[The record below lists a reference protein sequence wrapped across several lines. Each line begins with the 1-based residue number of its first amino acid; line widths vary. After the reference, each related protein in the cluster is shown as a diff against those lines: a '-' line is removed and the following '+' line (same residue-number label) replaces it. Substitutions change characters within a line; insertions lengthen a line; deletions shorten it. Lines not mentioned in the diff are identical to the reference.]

1 MVLFGLLNLHLQY
14 QKYGRQM
21 ILQERI
27 EILNKLSAYM
37 AGNEPEWAAAKESAA
52 RENPWFAPEFVEKAL
67 NSITS
72 SFLDPQLLAAW
83 AENYGV
89 PAQQSQ
95 PKKVGLVMAGNI
107 PLVGFHD
114 FLSVF
119 ISGHIAVIK
128 PSSKDEILIKHIVS
142 ELIKMDERVSSMVF
156 FAPQLSG
163 LDAYIATGSN
173 NSSRYFDYYFGKFP
187 NIIRRNRTSVAVID
201 GTETTAEL
209 DLLADDIQTYFGL
222 GCRNVTQLFVPENYD
237 FIPLLTALKKYE
249 YYLDFHKYK
258 HNYDYHLALL
268 IMGNKY
274 YMNNDSLVFAENE
287 SPFSPVSQVHYQFY
301 KDPTALTGLAQ
312 NADIQCIVGHG
323 YLPFG
328 SAQAPS
334 LTDYADG
341 TDTLAFLQ
349 TL

>member
-1 MVLFGLLNLHLQY
+1 M
-14 QKYGRQM
+14 
-21 ILQERI
+21 
-27 EILNKLSAYM
+27 
-37 AGNEPEWAAAKESAA
+37 
-52 RENPWFAPEFVEKAL
+52 
-67 NSITS
+67 NSITN
-72 SFLDPQLLAAW
+72 SFLDPQLLTDWAAK
-83 AENYGV
+83 YGV

-128 PSSKDEILIKHIVS
+128 PSSKDEILIKHIVA

-201 GTETTAEL
+201 GTETAEEL
-209 DLLADDIQTYFGL
+209 DLLADDMQTYFGL
-222 GCRNVTQLFVPENYD
+222 GCRNVTQLYVPANYD

-301 KDPTALTGLAQ
+301 AEPEQLSHLAQ
-312 NADIQCIVGHG
+312 NTDIQCIVGHG
-323 YLPFG
+323 YIPFG

>member
-1 MVLFGLLNLHLQY
+1 V
-14 QKYGRQM
+14 
-21 ILQERI
+21 
-27 EILNKLSAYM
+27 
-37 AGNEPEWAAAKESAA
+37 
-52 RENPWFAPEFVEKAL
+52 
-67 NSITS
+67 NSIIC
-72 SFLDPQLLAAW
+72 SFLDPKLLSEWAAQ
-83 AENYGV
+83 YGV
-89 PAQQSQ
+89 PAQQSA

-119 ISGHIAVIK
+119 ISGHTAVIK
-128 PSSKDEILIKHIVS
+128 PSSKDEILIKHIVTI
-142 ELIKMDERVSSMVF
+142 LINMDSRVSEMVF

-201 GTETTAEL
+201 GTETAAEL
-209 DLLADDIQTYFGL
+209 DLLADDMQTYFGL
-222 GCRNVTQLFVPENYD
+222 GCRNVTQLFVPANYD
-237 FIPLLTALKKYE
+237 FIPLLSALKKYE

-274 YMNNDSLVFAENE
+274 YMNNDSLVFTENE
-287 SPFSPVSQVHYQFY
+287 SPFSPVSQVHYHYYTEPQ
-301 KDPTALTGLAQ
+301 ALSNLTQ
-312 NADIQCIVGHG
+312 NTDIQCIVGHG
-323 YLPFG
+323 FTPFG

>member
-21 ILQERI
+21 TLQDRI
-27 EILNKLSAYM
+27 EILNKFHDYM
-37 AGNEPEWAAAKESAA
+37 AGKETTLAAAKERAA
-52 RENPWFAPEFVEKAL
+52 RENPWFAPEFIEKAV
-67 NSITS
+67 NSITN
-72 SFLDPQLLAAW
+72 SFLDPQLLSEWAAQ
-83 AENYGV
+83 YGV
-89 PAQQSQ
+89 PAQQSA

-119 ISGHIAVIK
+119 ISGHTAVIK
-128 PSSKDEILIKHIVS
+128 PSSKDDVLIKHIVA
-142 ELIKMDERVSSMVF
+142 ELIKMDPRVSAMVF

-201 GTETTAEL
+201 GTETATEL
-209 DLLADDIQTYFGL
+209 DLLADDMQTYFGL
-222 GCRNVTQLFVPENYD
+222 GCRNVTQLYVPTNYD

-274 YMNNDSLVFAENE
+274 YMNNGSVIFAENE

-301 KDPTALTGLAQ
+301 AELEQLSHLAQ
-312 NADIQCIVGHG
+312 NTDIQCIVGHG
-323 YLPFG
+323 YIPFG
-328 SAQAPS
+328 STQSPS

>member
-37 AGNEPEWAAAKESAA
+37 AGNEPEWALAKERAA
-52 RENPWFAPEFVEKAL
+52 RENPWFAHEFIEKAV
-67 NSITS
+67 NSITN
-72 SFLDPQLLAAW
+72 SFLDPQLLTDWAAK
-83 AENYGV
+83 YGV

-142 ELIKMDERVSSMVF
+142 ELIKMDARVSSIVF

-201 GTETTAEL
+201 GTESAEEL
-209 DLLADDIQTYFGL
+209 DLLADDMQTYFGL
-222 GCRNVTQLFVPENYD
+222 GCRNVTQLYVPANYD

-301 KDPTALTGLAQ
+301 AEPEQLSHLAQ
-312 NADIQCIVGHG
+312 NTDIQCIVGHG
-323 YLPFG
+323 YIPFG

>member
-27 EILNKLSAYM
+27 QILNKLSAYM
-37 AGNEPEWAAAKESAA
+37 AGNEPAWAAAKERAA
-52 RENPWFAPEFVEKAL
+52 RENPWFVPEFIEKAV
-67 NSITS
+67 NSIID
-72 SFLDPQLLAAW
+72 SFLDPQLLSNWAAK
-83 AENYGV
+83 YGV
-89 PAQQSQ
+89 PAQQNQ

-119 ISGHIAVIK
+119 ISGHTAVIK

-142 ELIKMDERVSSMVF
+142 ELIKLDPRVSAMVF
-156 FAPQLSG
+156 FAPQLAG

-201 GTETTAEL
+201 GTETAAEL
-209 DLLADDIQTYFGL
+209 DLLADDMQTYFGL
-222 GCRNVTQLFVPENYD
+222 GCRNVTQLYVPENYD
-237 FIPLLTALKKYE
+237 FIPLLSVLKKYE

-274 YMNNDSLVFAENE
+274 YMNNDSLVFTENE
-287 SPFSPVSQVHYQFY
+287 SPFSPVSQVHYQY
-301 KDPTALTGLAQ
+301 YNKTDTLGHLAQ
-312 NADIQCIVGHG
+312 NADIQCIVGHH
-323 YLPFG
+323 YIPFG
-328 SAQAPS
+328 KAQSPS

-341 TDTLAFLQ
+341 TDTMAFLG

>member
-37 AGNEPEWAAAKESAA
+37 AGNEPAWAEAKERSA
-52 RENPWFAPEFVEKAL
+52 RENPWFAPEFIEKAV
-67 NSITS
+67 NSITN
-72 SFLDPQLLAAW
+72 SFLDPQLLTNWAAQ
-83 AENYGV
+83 YHV
-89 PAQQSQ
+89 PDQQSQ

-156 FAPQLSG
+156 FAPQLVG

-187 NIIRRNRTSVAVID
+187 NIIRRNRTSVAIID
-201 GTETTAEL
+201 GTETTEEL
-209 DLLADDIQTYFGL
+209 DLLADDMQTYFGL
-222 GCRNVTQLFVPENYD
+222 GCRNVTQLYVPTNYD

-268 IMGNKY
+268 IMANKY

-287 SPFSPVSQVHYQFY
+287 SPFSPVSQVHYQY
-301 KDPTALTGLAQ
+301 YSKPEILSHLAQ
-312 NADIQCIVGHG
+312 NTDIQCIVGHG
-323 YLPFG
+323 YIPFG
-328 SAQAPS
+328 KAQAPS

>member
-1 MVLFGLLNLHLQY
+1 V
-14 QKYGRQM
+14 
-21 ILQERI
+21 
-27 EILNKLSAYM
+27 
-37 AGNEPEWAAAKESAA
+37 
-52 RENPWFAPEFVEKAL
+52 
-67 NSITS
+67 NSIIN
-72 SFLDPQLLAAW
+72 SFLDPQLLANW
-83 AENYGV
+83 AATYGV
-89 PAQQSQ
+89 PDQQSQ

-114 FLSVF
+114 FLSVL
-119 ISGHIAVIK
+119 ISGHTAVIK

-156 FAPQLSG
+156 FAPQLAG

-201 GTETTAEL
+201 GTETAAEL
-209 DLLADDIQTYFGL
+209 DLLADDIQSYFGL
-222 GCRNVTQLFVPENYD
+222 GCRNVTQLFVPTNYD
-237 FIPLLTALKKYE
+237 FIPLFTALKKYE
-249 YYLDFHKYK
+249 HYLDFHKYK

-301 KDPTALTGLAQ
+301 STPEQLSHLNQ
-312 NADIQCIVGHG
+312 NTDIQCIVGHG
-323 YLPFG
+323 YIPFG
-328 SAQAPS
+328 SAQHPS

-341 TDTLAFLQ
+341 TDTMAFLQ
-349 TL
+349 AL

>member
-27 EILNKLSAYM
+27 QILNKLSAYM
-37 AGNEPEWAAAKESAA
+37 AGNEPEWALAKERAA
-52 RENPWFAPEFVEKAL
+52 RANPWFAPEFIEKAV
-67 NSITS
+67 NSIIN
-72 SFLDPQLLAAW
+72 SFLDPQLLANW
-83 AENYGV
+83 AATYGV
-89 PAQQSQ
+89 PEQQSQ

-119 ISGHIAVIK
+119 ISGHTAVIK

-156 FAPQLSG
+156 FAPQLAG

-201 GTETTAEL
+201 GTETAAEL

-222 GCRNVTQLFVPENYD
+222 GCRNVTQLFVPANYD
-237 FIPLLTALKKYE
+237 FIPLFSALKKYE

-301 KDPTALTGLAQ
+301 STPEQLSHLNQ
-312 NADIQCIVGHG
+312 NTDIQCIVGHG
-323 YLPFG
+323 YIPFG
-328 SAQAPS
+328 SAQHPS

-341 TDTLAFLQ
+341 TDTMAFLQ
-349 TL
+349 AL

>member
-37 AGNEPEWAAAKESAA
+37 AGNEPAWAEAKERAA
-52 RENPWFAPEFVEKAL
+52 RENPWFTPEFIEKAV
-67 NSITS
+67 NSITN
-72 SFLDPQLLAAW
+72 SFLDPQLLANW
-83 AENYGV
+83 AAKYGV

-128 PSSKDEILIKHIVS
+128 PSSKDEILIKHIVA
-142 ELIKMDERVSSMVF
+142 ELIKMDDRVSDMVF

-201 GTETTAEL
+201 GSETAEEL
-209 DLLADDIQTYFGL
+209 DLLADDMQTYFGL
-222 GCRNVTQLFVPENYD
+222 GCRNVTQLYVPANYD

-301 KDPTALTGLAQ
+301 AEPQQLSHLAQ
-312 NADIQCIVGHG
+312 STDIQCIVGHG
-323 YLPFG
+323 YIPFG
-328 SAQAPS
+328 SAQAPT

-341 TDTLAFLQ
+341 TDTMAFLQ

>member
-37 AGNEPEWAAAKESAA
+37 AGNEPAWALAKERAA
-52 RENPWFAPEFVEKAL
+52 RENPWFAPEFIEKAV
-67 NSITS
+67 NSITN
-72 SFLDPQLLAAW
+72 SFLDPQLLTNWAAKY
-83 AENYGV
+83 EV

-128 PSSKDEILIKHIVS
+128 PSSKDEILIKHIVA
-142 ELIKMDERVSSMVF
+142 ELIKMDERVSSIVF

-201 GTETTAEL
+201 GTETAEEL
-209 DLLADDIQTYFGL
+209 DLLADDMQTYFGL
-222 GCRNVTQLFVPENYD
+222 GCRNVTQLYVPTNYD

-274 YMNNDSLVFAENE
+274 YMNNDSLVLTENE

-301 KDPTALTGLAQ
+301 TEIEQLSHLAQ
-312 NADIQCIVGHG
+312 NTDIQCIVGHG
-323 YLPFG
+323 YIPFG

>member
-52 RENPWFAPEFVEKAL
+52 RENPWFAPEFVEKAV

-72 SFLDPQLLAAW
+72 SFLDPKLLANW
-83 AENYGV
+83 AANYEV
-89 PAQQSQ
+89 PEQQSN

-119 ISGHIAVIK
+119 ISGHTAVIK
-128 PSSKDEILIKHIVS
+128 PSSKDEILIKHLIA
-142 ELIKMDERVSSMVF
+142 ELIKMDSRVSSIVF

-201 GTETTAEL
+201 GTESAEEL
-209 DLLADDIQTYFGL
+209 DLLADDMQTYFGL
-222 GCRNVTQLFVPENYD
+222 GCRNVTQLYVPANYD

-301 KDPTALTGLAQ
+301 NNASSLQGLSQ
-312 NADIQCIVGHG
+312 NSDIQCIVGHG
-323 YLPFG
+323 YIPFG

>member
-1 MVLFGLLNLHLQY
+1 
-14 QKYGRQM
+14 
-21 ILQERI
+21 
-27 EILNKLSAYM
+27 
-37 AGNEPEWAAAKESAA
+37 
-52 RENPWFAPEFVEKAL
+52 
-67 NSITS
+67 
-72 SFLDPQLLAAW
+72 
-83 AENYGV
+83 
-89 PAQQSQ
+89 
-95 PKKVGLVMAGNI
+95 
-107 PLVGFHD
+107 
-114 FLSVF
+114 
-119 ISGHIAVIK
+119 
-128 PSSKDEILIKHIVS
+128 
-142 ELIKMDERVSSMVF
+142 MDERVSSMVF

-201 GTETTAEL
+201 GTETAEEL
-209 DLLADDIQTYFGL
+209 DLLADDMQTYFGL
-222 GCRNVTQLFVPENYD
+222 GCRNVTQLYVPANYD

-301 KDPTALTGLAQ
+301 AEPEQLSHLAQ
-312 NADIQCIVGHG
+312 NTDIQCIVGHG
-323 YLPFG
+323 YIPFG

>member
-1 MVLFGLLNLHLQY
+1 V
-14 QKYGRQM
+14 
-21 ILQERI
+21 
-27 EILNKLSAYM
+27 
-37 AGNEPEWAAAKESAA
+37 
-52 RENPWFAPEFVEKAL
+52 
-67 NSITS
+67 NSITN
-72 SFLDPQLLAAW
+72 SFLDPQLLTDWAAK
-83 AENYGV
+83 YGV

-128 PSSKDEILIKHIVS
+128 PSSKDEILIKHIVA

-201 GTETTAEL
+201 GTETAKEL
-209 DLLADDIQTYFGL
+209 DLLADDMQTYFGL
-222 GCRNVTQLFVPENYD
+222 GCRNVTQLYVPANYD

-301 KDPTALTGLAQ
+301 AEPEQLSHIAQ
-312 NADIQCIVGHG
+312 NTDIQCIVGHG
-323 YLPFG
+323 YIPFG

>member
-37 AGNEPEWAAAKESAA
+37 AGNEPEWAEAKERAA
-52 RENPWFAPEFVEKAL
+52 RENPWFAPEFIEKAV
-67 NSITS
+67 NSITN
-72 SFLDPQLLAAW
+72 SFLDPQLLADW
-83 AENYGV
+83 AAQYGV
-89 PAQQSQ
+89 PAQQSA

-119 ISGHIAVIK
+119 ISGHTAVIK

-142 ELIKMDERVSSMVF
+142 ELIKMDSRVSGMVV

-187 NIIRRNRTSVAVID
+187 NIIRRNRTSVAVLD
-201 GTETTAEL
+201 GTETAAEL

-222 GCRNVTQLFVPENYD
+222 GCRNVTQ
-237 FIPLLTALKKYE
+237 
-249 YYLDFHKYK
+249 
-258 HNYDYHLALL
+258 
-268 IMGNKY
+268 
-274 YMNNDSLVFAENE
+274 
-287 SPFSPVSQVHYQFY
+287 
-301 KDPTALTGLAQ
+301 
-312 NADIQCIVGHG
+312 
-323 YLPFG
+323 
-328 SAQAPS
+328 
-334 LTDYADG
+334 
-341 TDTLAFLQ
+341 
-349 TL
+349 

>member
-1 MVLFGLLNLHLQY
+1 L
-14 QKYGRQM
+14 
-21 ILQERI
+21 
-27 EILNKLSAYM
+27 A
-37 AGNEPEWAAAKESAA
+37 
-52 RENPWFAPEFVEKAL
+52 
-67 NSITS
+67 
-72 SFLDPQLLAAW
+72 PQLLTDWAAK
-83 AENYGV
+83 YGV

-142 ELIKMDERVSSMVF
+142 ELIKMDSRVSEMVF

-201 GTETTAEL
+201 GTETAAEL

-237 FIPLLTALKKYE
+237 FIPLLSALKKYE

-274 YMNNDSLVFAENE
+274 YMNNDSLVLSENE

-301 KDPTALTGLAQ
+301 SAPEGLSHLAQ
-312 NADIQCIVGHG
+312 NSDIQCIVGHG
-323 YLPFG
+323 YIPFG

>member
-37 AGNEPEWAAAKESAA
+37 AGNEPEWAEAKERAA
-52 RENPWFAPEFVEKAL
+52 RENPWFVPEFIEKAV
-67 NSITS
+67 NSITN
-72 SFLDPQLLAAW
+72 SFLDPKLLTNWAAQ
-83 AENYGV
+83 YHV
-89 PAQQSQ
+89 PDQQSQ

-142 ELIKMDERVSSMVF
+142 ELIKMDARVSSMVF
-156 FAPQLSG
+156 FAPQLAG

-187 NIIRRNRTSVAVID
+187 NIIRRNRTSVAIID
-201 GTETTAEL
+201 GTETAAEL
-209 DLLADDIQTYFGL
+209 DLLADDMQTYFGL
-222 GCRNVTQLFVPENYD
+222 GCRNVTQLFVPTNYD

-301 KDPTALTGLAQ
+301 SAPEGLSHLTQ
-312 NADIQCIVGHG
+312 NTDIQCIVGHG
-323 YLPFG
+323 YIPFG
-328 SAQAPS
+328 TAQAPS

-341 TDTLAFLQ
+341 TDTMAFLQ

>member
-27 EILNKLSAYM
+27 QILNKLSGYM
-37 AGNEPEWAAAKESAA
+37 AGNEPAWLAVKERAS
-52 RENPWFAPEFVEKAL
+52 RENPWFAPEFVEKAVF
-67 NSITS
+67 SITN
-72 SFLDPQLLAAW
+72 SFLDPNLLSDWAAK
-83 AENYGV
+83 YTV
-89 PAQQSQ
+89 PAEQLA

-119 ISGHIAVIK
+119 ISGHMAVIK
-128 PSSKDEILIKHIVS
+128 PSSKDEILIKHLVDQLIAWDNRVHKLVS
-142 ELIKMDERVSSMVF
+142 

-187 NIIRRNRTSVAVID
+187 NIIRRNRTSVAIID
-201 GTETTAEL
+201 GTETAAEL

-222 GCRNVTQLFVPENYD
+222 GCRNVTQLLVPTNYD
-237 FIPLLTALKKYE
+237 FIPLLSALKKYE

-274 YMNNDSLVFAENE
+274 YMNTDSLILTENE

-301 KDPTALTGLAQ
+301 NEPQQLSYLIEST
-312 NADIQCIVGHG
+312 DIQCIIGHG
-323 YLPFG
+323 YNPYG

-334 LTDYADG
+334 LIDYADG
-341 TDTLAFLQ
+341 ADTLAFLL

>member
-37 AGNEPEWAAAKESAA
+37 AGNEPAWAEAKERAA
-52 RENPWFAPEFVEKAL
+52 RENPWFALEFVEKAV
-67 NSITS
+67 NSITN
-72 SFLDPQLLAAW
+72 SFLDPQLLTNW
-83 AENYGV
+83 AIKYGV
-89 PAQQSQ
+89 PDQQSE

-128 PSSKDEILIKHIVS
+128 PSSKDEILIKHIAS
-142 ELIKMDERVSSMVF
+142 ELIKMDERVSGMVF
-156 FAPQLSG
+156 FAPQLAG

-187 NIIRRNRTSVAVID
+187 NIIRRNRTSVAIID
-201 GTETTAEL
+201 GTETAAEL
-209 DLLADDIQTYFGL
+209 DLLADDMQTYFGL
-222 GCRNVTQLFVPENYD
+222 GCRNVTQLYVPTNYD

-301 KDPTALTGLAQ
+301 AEQEQLSHLGQ
-312 NADIQCIVGHG
+312 NTDIQCIVGHD
-323 YLPFG
+323 YIPFG

-341 TDTLAFLQ
+341 TDTMAFLQ

>member
-37 AGNEPEWAAAKESAA
+37 AGIEPEWAAAKERAA
-52 RENPWFAPEFVEKAL
+52 RENPWFAPEFVEKAV

-72 SFLDPQLLAAW
+72 SFLDPKLLANW
-83 AENYGV
+83 AANYEV
-89 PAQQSQ
+89 PEQQSN

-128 PSSKDEILIKHIVS
+128 PSSKDEILIKHIVA

-222 GCRNVTQLFVPENYD
+222 GCRNVTQLYVPTNYD

-301 KDPTALTGLAQ
+301 AEPEQLSHLAQ
-312 NADIQCIVGHG
+312 NTDIQCIVGHG
-323 YLPFG
+323 YIPFG
-328 SAQAPS
+328 SAQAPN

>member
-37 AGNEPEWAAAKESAA
+37 AGNEPEWALAKERAA
-52 RENPWFAPEFVEKAL
+52 RENPWFAPEFIEKAV
-67 NSITS
+67 NSIIS
-72 SFLDPQLLAAW
+72 SFLDPKLLSEWAAQ
-83 AENYGV
+83 YGV
-89 PAQQSQ
+89 PAQQSA

-119 ISGHIAVIK
+119 ISGHTAVIK
-128 PSSKDEILIKHIVS
+128 PSSKDEILIKHIVTI
-142 ELIKMDERVSSMVF
+142 LINMDSRVSEMVF
-156 FAPQLSG
+156 FAPQLSR

-201 GTETTAEL
+201 GTETAAEL
-209 DLLADDIQTYFGL
+209 DLLADDMQTYFGL
-222 GCRNVTQLFVPENYD
+222 GCRNVTQLFVPANYD
-237 FIPLLTALKKYE
+237 FIPLLSALKKYE

-274 YMNNDSLVFAENE
+274 YMNNDSLVFTENE
-287 SPFSPVSQVHYQFY
+287 SPFSPVSQVHYHYYTEPQ
-301 KDPTALTGLAQ
+301 ALSYLTQ
-312 NADIQCIVGHG
+312 NTDIQCIVGHG
-323 YLPFG
+323 FTPFG

>member
-1 MVLFGLLNLHLQY
+1 
-14 QKYGRQM
+14 M

-27 EILNKLSAYM
+27 EILSKLGAYLS
-37 AGNEPEWAAAKESAA
+37 GKDSEWAEVKEKAF
-52 RENPWFAPEFVEKAL
+52 RENQWFIPAFIDAAINNIATQFL
-67 NSITS
+67 NKDLLASWAQQYQITS
-72 SFLDPQLLAAW
+72 QLS
-83 AENYGV
+83 N
-89 PAQQSQ
+89 
-95 PKKVGLVMAGNI
+95 PKSIGIVMAGNI

-114 FLSVF
+114 LLSVF
-119 ISGHIAVIK
+119 MSGHIAVIK

-142 ELIKMDERVSSMVF
+142 ELIKMDERVSDMVF
-156 FAPQLSG
+156 FAPQLAG

-187 NIIRRNRTSVAVID
+187 NIIRRNRTSVAIID
-201 GTETTAEL
+201 GTETAAEL
-209 DLLADDIQTYFGL
+209 DVLADDMQTYFGL
-222 GCRNVTQLFVPENYD
+222 GCRNVTQLYVPTNYD

-301 KDPTALTGLAQ
+301 SSPESLSHLTK
-312 NADIQCIVGHG
+312 NTDIQCIVGHG
-323 YLPFG
+323 YIPFG
-328 SAQAPS
+328 KAQAPS

>member
-37 AGNEPEWAAAKESAA
+37 AGNEPEWAEAKERAA
-52 RENPWFAPEFVEKAL
+52 RENPWFAPEFIEKAV
-67 NSITS
+67 NSITN
-72 SFLDPQLLAAW
+72 SFLDPQLLTAW
-83 AENYGV
+83 AAKYGV
-89 PAQQSQ
+89 PAQQSA

-119 ISGHIAVIK
+119 ISGHTAIIK
-128 PSSKDEILIKHIVS
+128 PSSIDEILIKHIVS
-142 ELIKMDERVSSMVF
+142 ELIKMDSRVSEMVV

-187 NIIRRNRTSVAVID
+187 NIIRRNRTSVAVLD
-201 GTETTAEL
+201 GTETAAEL

-222 GCRNVTQLFVPENYD
+222 GCRNVTQLFVPANYD
-237 FIPLLTALKKYE
+237 FIPLFSALKK
-249 YYLDFHKYK
+249 KI
-258 HNYDYHLALL
+258 L
-268 IMGNKY
+268 IRIRFE
-274 YMNNDSLVFAENE
+274 SL
-287 SPFSPVSQVHYQFY
+287 FSGFKCLSH
-301 KDPTALTGLAQ
+301 
-312 NADIQCIVGHG
+312 
-323 YLPFG
+323 
-328 SAQAPS
+328 
-334 LTDYADG
+334 
-341 TDTLAFLQ
+341 
-349 TL
+349 

>member
-1 MVLFGLLNLHLQY
+1 
-14 QKYGRQM
+14 M

-37 AGNEPEWAAAKESAA
+37 AGNEPAWAEAKERAA
-52 RENPWFAPEFVEKAL
+52 RENPWFALEFVEKAV
-67 NSITS
+67 NSITN
-72 SFLDPQLLAAW
+72 SFLDPQLLTNW
-83 AENYGV
+83 AIKYGV
-89 PAQQSQ
+89 PDQQSE

-128 PSSKDEILIKHIVS
+128 PSSKDEILIKHIAS
-142 ELIKMDERVSSMVF
+142 ELIKMDERVSGMVF
-156 FAPQLSG
+156 FAPQLAG

-187 NIIRRNRTSVAVID
+187 NIIRRNRTSVAIID
-201 GTETTAEL
+201 GTETAAEL
-209 DLLADDIQTYFGL
+209 DLLADDMQTYFGL
-222 GCRNVTQLFVPENYD
+222 GCRNVTQLYVPTNYD

-301 KDPTALTGLAQ
+301 AEQEQLSHLGQ
-312 NADIQCIVGHG
+312 NTDIQCIVGHD
-323 YLPFG
+323 YIPFG

-341 TDTLAFLQ
+341 TDTMAFLQ

>member
-1 MVLFGLLNLHLQY
+1 
-14 QKYGRQM
+14 M

-37 AGNEPEWAAAKESAA
+37 AGNEPEWAEAKERAA
-52 RENPWFAPEFVEKAL
+52 RENPWFVPEFIEKAV
-67 NSITS
+67 NSITN
-72 SFLDPQLLAAW
+72 SFLDPKLLTNWAAQ
-83 AENYGV
+83 YHV
-89 PAQQSQ
+89 PDQQSQ

-142 ELIKMDERVSSMVF
+142 ELIKMDARVSSMVF
-156 FAPQLSG
+156 FAPQLAG

-187 NIIRRNRTSVAVID
+187 NIIRRNRTSVAIID
-201 GTETTAEL
+201 GTETAAEL
-209 DLLADDIQTYFGL
+209 DLLADDMQTYFGL
-222 GCRNVTQLFVPENYD
+222 GCRNVTQLFVPTNYD

-301 KDPTALTGLAQ
+301 SAPEGLSHLTQ
-312 NADIQCIVGHG
+312 NTDIQCIVGHG
-323 YLPFG
+323 YIPFG
-328 SAQAPS
+328 TAQAPS

-341 TDTLAFLQ
+341 TDTMAFLQ

>member
-27 EILNKLSAYM
+27 QILNKLSAYM
-37 AGNEPEWAAAKESAA
+37 AGNEPTWAAAKERAA
-52 RENPWFAPEFVEKAL
+52 RENPWFAPEFIEKAVT
-67 NSITS
+67 SIIV
-72 SFLDPQLLAAW
+72 SFLDPQLLANW
-83 AENYGV
+83 ASKYGV
-89 PAQQSQ
+89 PDQQSQ

-119 ISGHIAVIK
+119 ISGHTAVIK

-142 ELIKMDERVSSMVF
+142 ELKKLDPRVSAMVF

-201 GTETTAEL
+201 GTETAAEL
-209 DLLADDIQTYFGL
+209 ELLADDIQTYFGL
-222 GCRNVTQLFVPENYD
+222 GCRNVTQLFAPNNYD

-274 YMNNDSLVFAENE
+274 YMNNDSLVFTENE
-287 SPFSPVSQVHYQFY
+287 STFSPVSQVHYQY
-301 KDPTALTGLAQ
+301 YNKTDTLSHLAQ
-312 NADIQCIVGHG
+312 NTDIQCIVGHH
-323 YLPFG
+323 YIPFG
-328 SAQAPS
+328 KAQVPS

-341 TDTLAFLQ
+341 TDTMAFLG

>member
-21 ILQERI
+21 ILQER
-27 EILNKLSAYM
+27 
-37 AGNEPEWAAAKESAA
+37 
-52 RENPWFAPEFVEKAL
+52 PWFAPEFIEKAV
-67 NSITS
+67 NSITN
-72 SFLDPQLLAAW
+72 SFLDPQLLTAW
-83 AENYGV
+83 AAKYEV
-89 PAQQSQ
+89 PAQQSA

-119 ISGHIAVIK
+119 ISGHTAVIK

-142 ELIKMDERVSSMVF
+142 ELIKMDSRVSEMVV

-163 LDAYIATGSN
+163 LDAY
-173 NSSRYFDYYFGKFP
+173 
-187 NIIRRNRTSVAVID
+187 
-201 GTETTAEL
+201 
-209 DLLADDIQTYFGL
+209 GL
-222 GCRNVTQLFVPENYD
+222 GCRNVTQLFVPANYD
-237 FIPLLTALKKYE
+237 FIPLFSALKKYE

-274 YMNNDSLVFAENE
+274 YMNNDSLVFSENE
-287 SPFSPVSQVHYQFY
+287 SPFSPVSQVHYQY
-301 KDPTALTGLAQ
+301 YTKPQALSSLSQ
-312 NADIQCIVGHG
+312 NTDIQCIVGHG
-323 YLPFG
+323 YIPFG

>member
-1 MVLFGLLNLHLQY
+1 
-14 QKYGRQM
+14 
-21 ILQERI
+21 
-27 EILNKLSAYM
+27 
-37 AGNEPEWAAAKESAA
+37 
-52 RENPWFAPEFVEKAL
+52 
-67 NSITS
+67 
-72 SFLDPQLLAAW
+72 
-83 AENYGV
+83 
-89 PAQQSQ
+89 
-95 PKKVGLVMAGNI
+95 MAGNI

-119 ISGHIAVIK
+119 ISGHTAVIK
-128 PSSKDEILIKHIVS
+128 PSSKDEILIKHIVA
-142 ELIKMDERVSSMVF
+142 ELIKMDGRISEMVF
-156 FAPQLSG
+156 FAPQLAG

-201 GTETTAEL
+201 GTETAAEL
-209 DLLADDIQTYFGL
+209 DLLADDIQSYFGL
-222 GCRNVTQLFVPENYD
+222 GCRNVTQLFVPTNYD

-274 YMNNDSLVFAENE
+274 YMNNDSLVFTENE

-301 KDPTALTGLAQ
+301 STPEQLSHLNQ
-312 NADIQCIVGHG
+312 NTDIQCIVGHG
-323 YLPFG
+323 CIPLG
-328 SAQAPS
+328 SAQHPS

>member
-1 MVLFGLLNLHLQY
+1 
-14 QKYGRQM
+14 M

-27 EILNKLSAYM
+27 QILNKLSAYM
-37 AGNEPEWAAAKESAA
+37 AGNEPEWALAKERAA
-52 RENPWFAPEFVEKAL
+52 RENPWFALEFVEKAV
-67 NSITS
+67 NSITN
-72 SFLDPQLLAAW
+72 SFLDPQLLTNW
-83 AENYGV
+83 AIKYGV
-89 PAQQSQ
+89 PDQQSE

-128 PSSKDEILIKHIVS
+128 PSSKDEILIKHIAS
-142 ELIKMDERVSSMVF
+142 ELIKMDERVSGMVF
-156 FAPQLSG
+156 FAPQLAG

-187 NIIRRNRTSVAVID
+187 NIIRRNRTSVAIID
-201 GTETTAEL
+201 GTETAAEL
-209 DLLADDIQTYFGL
+209 DLLADDMQTYFGL
-222 GCRNVTQLFVPENYD
+222 GCRNVTQLYVPTNYD

-301 KDPTALTGLAQ
+301 AEQEQLSHLGQ
-312 NADIQCIVGHG
+312 NTDIQCIVGHD
-323 YLPFG
+323 YIPFG

-341 TDTLAFLQ
+341 TDTMAFLQ